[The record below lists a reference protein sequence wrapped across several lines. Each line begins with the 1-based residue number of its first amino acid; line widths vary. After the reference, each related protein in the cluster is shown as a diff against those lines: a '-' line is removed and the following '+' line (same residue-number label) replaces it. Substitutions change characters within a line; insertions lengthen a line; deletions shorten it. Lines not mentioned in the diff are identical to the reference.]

1 MLIIIVLIIISNRLK
16 LFTSSPYSS
25 MPLFSKLRI
34 SRLNIVSSRLYNSDK
49 GLDFFDSK
57 ESLHGESNK
66 KRQNLSNPIMV
77 ATENVPLIIFS
88 SQKVELD
95 CLEQLKGLAKSVIP
109 VGYVSAMPDV
119 HLGKGSTIGTV
130 FASESYVS
138 PNAVGVDIGCGM
150 TAIPMA
156 GLFKSSLTEEIKK
169 NIHAAIK
176 KSVPTG
182 FNSFTSIQPNV
193 DETLRNICSEIKPT
207 KWLAENILP
216 LDKTKLQLG
225 TLGGGNHFIE
235 VVFDESDQVWVML
248 HSGSRYVGKTTAE
261 HHNAVALEEMKAQ
274 KIKDHPPGLAYLHI
288 EVVYLLI
295 TLFIQ

>member
-1 MLIIIVLIIISNRLK
+1 MSLL
-16 LFTSSPYSS
+16 T
-25 MPLFSKLRI
+25 KLR
-34 SRLNIVSSRLYNSDK
+34 SSGLTNIGKSSRLYTSDK
-49 GLDFFDSK
+49 GLDFFDK
-57 ESLHGESNK
+57 KDNFNGETNK
-66 KRQNLSNPIMV
+66 KTKNLSDPIIV
-77 ATENVPLIIFS
+77 ATENVPLVIFS

-156 GLFKSSLTEEIKK
+156 GLFKSSMTEKVKK
-169 NIHAAIK
+169 DIHTAIK
-176 KSVPTG
+176 KCVPTG
-182 FNSFTSIQPNV
+182 FNSFTSVQPNV
-193 DETLRNICSEIKPT
+193 EETLTKICSEIKPT
-207 KWLAENILP
+207 KWLVDNILP

-235 VVFDESDQVWVML
+235 VVFDESDQVWVTL
-248 HSGSRYVGKTTAE
+248 HSGSRFVGKTTAE
-261 HHNAVALEEMKAQ
+261 HHNSVAIEEMKAN
-274 KIKDHPPGLAYLHI
+274 KIKNHPQGLAYLHI
-288 EVVYLLI
+288 EVEHLTTI
-295 TLFIQ
+295 IQPY